1 MFQLR
6 YTNSVYATSDTG
18 ELDGTGERVA
28 LMLQPPPPHMLMG
41 WRHPLRQTASTSTKL
56 LRHRLG
62 PASSL
67 LHAPTSYYYD
77 YHAVRD
83 RRGRTTRAGAADAPA
98 ALHRLMDTDEAMDDA
113 HIYTTT
119 IIMHGERE
127 AKTEDDDYSSLIGG
141 APAS

>member
-1 MFQLR
+1 
-6 YTNSVYATSDTG
+6 
-18 ELDGTGERVA
+18 
-28 LMLQPPPPHMLMG
+28 MG

-67 LHAPTSYYYD
+67 LQASTSYYYD
-77 YHAVRD
+77 YNAVRD
-83 RRGRTTRAGAADAPA
+83 RGGRTTRAGAADAPA
-98 ALHRLMDTDEAMDDA
+98 ALHRLMDTDEVMDDADA

-127 AKTEDDDYSSLIGG
+127 AKTEDDDHGSLIGG
-141 APAS
+141 TPAS